1 MFEYNRFPLRWE
13 FFLHS
18 NQIKDCIFKQKEYKR
33 LINPSYSSLSL
44 QPFTD
49 YLLLEKNYS
58 TLTINAY
65 ENDLKGF
72 SSFLEDE
79 YETKDINQVNYSQI
93 RSWIVFLVEKE
104 LSNRSINRKISSLNT
119 YYKFLLKTG
128 DITLNPL
135 AKHKALKTSKKVQVP
150 FSEQE
155 IKTVLDDLEFDNSF
169 EGARDRSIIELFYS
183 TGIRRIELV
192 DLKLTSVNFQNKT
205 LKVLGKRNKERIVPL
220 LESTVKSMQTYL
232 KFRAELSNVE
242 DSSFLFLTKKGIK
255 IYETLVYRII
265 NDYFSK
271 ASSKVKKS
279 PHILR
284 HSFATHLLNQGADLN
299 AVKELLGH
307 SSLAATQVYTH
318 NSIAE
323 LKKVHVNAHPRSK
336 K

>member
-1 MFEYNRFPLRWE
+1 MAF
-13 FFLHS
+13 
-18 NQIKDCIFKQKEYKR
+18 
-33 LINPSYSSLSL
+33 

-58 TLTINAY
+58 KLTVNAY
-65 ENDLKGF
+65 KNDLED
-72 SSFLEDE
+72 FLKFVISE
-79 YETKDINQVNYSQI
+79 YETPSINKVNYSQI
-93 RSWIVFLVEKE
+93 RSWIVTLVEKG
-104 LSNRSINRKISSLNT
+104 LSNRSINRKVSALNT
-119 YYKFLLKTG
+119 YYKFLLKVGEIET
-128 DITLNPL
+128 NPL
-135 AKHKALKTSKKVQVP
+135 VKHKALKTSKKIQVP
-150 FSEQE
+150 FSEKE
-155 IKTVLDDLEFDNSF
+155 IATVLDDLYFENDF
-169 EGARDRSIIELFYS
+169 EGIRNKLIIELFYS

-192 DLKLTSVNFQNKT
+192 ELKLVSINFDNKT

-220 LESTVKSMQTYL
+220 LESVLQTLKNYL
-232 KFRAELSNVE
+232 KTREEL
-242 DSSFLFLTKKGIK
+242 DSISDKNHLFLTKKGVK

-265 NDYFSK
+265 NEYFSL

-318 NSIAE
+318 NSIAK
-323 LKKVHVNAHPRSK
+323 LKKVHINAHPRSK